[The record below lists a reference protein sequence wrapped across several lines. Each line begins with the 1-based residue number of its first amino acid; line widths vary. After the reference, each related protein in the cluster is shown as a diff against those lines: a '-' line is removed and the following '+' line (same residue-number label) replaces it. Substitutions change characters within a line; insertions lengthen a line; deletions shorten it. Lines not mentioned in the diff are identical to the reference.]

1 MNFTPDKADRTRRCP
16 GSRRTRPRPASKNP
30 ASGYVPLYV
39 LERPRRVPHA
49 VQIRPR
55 ALRAP
60 NMHPPRT
67 PAPYRALFDPSSRID
82 ENRITRR
89 HNTRKRRR
97 LSPVPSPSRDLFVV
111 TFRSLLG
118 SLLIVGIQRG
128 YDYLSHSPKVY
139 DAACL
144 GARNPGLF
152 YFSSPHIP
160 EFTPWSLTLWS

>member
-89 HNTRKRRR
+89 HKHTKKASALASAFAFAR
-97 LSPVPSPSRDLFVV
+97 SVWV